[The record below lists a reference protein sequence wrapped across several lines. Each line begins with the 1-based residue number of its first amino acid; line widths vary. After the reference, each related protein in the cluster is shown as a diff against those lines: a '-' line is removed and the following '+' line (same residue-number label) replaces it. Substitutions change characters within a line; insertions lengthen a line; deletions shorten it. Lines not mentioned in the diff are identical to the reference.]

1 MPLSVLFL
9 AECYLANFYLM
20 IAPRKI
26 FFKFYS
32 SSFNIF
38 FQGDVTSQG
47 LLLKREKATCYR
59 RRHVLKKPKM
69 RPCQFFVF
77 EQSILICEVPVEE
90 MNSPSPTQLE
100 HFCDF
105 KVNTKHI
112 YSL

>member
-1 MPLSVLFL
+1 MGMSDISLSICLVLLFYVFIH
-9 AECYLANFYLM
+9 CSQYTYL
-20 IAPRKI
+20 
-26 FFKFYS
+26 
-32 SSFNIF
+32 

-77 EQSILICEVPVEE
+77 EQTILICEVPIEE
-90 MNSPSPTQLE
+90 INSTSPQQLD

-105 KVNTKHI
+105 KVS
-112 YSL
+112 YVR